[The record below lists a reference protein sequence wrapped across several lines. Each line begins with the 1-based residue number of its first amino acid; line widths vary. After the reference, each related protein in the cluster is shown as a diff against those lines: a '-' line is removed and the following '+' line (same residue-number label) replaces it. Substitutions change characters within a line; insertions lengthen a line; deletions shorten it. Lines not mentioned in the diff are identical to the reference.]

1 MKLKPIYFIFLIAVI
16 SAFFIWQHGFTST
29 LKPESQDIQIE
40 QPLPDKIVEIKIEP
54 NATYG
59 KLMDEAGIDYQT
71 SAAILEAAKDFYDLT
86 SIRAERSLFLHY
98 NPQTNEFK
106 QLVYQIDTEEE
117 LYVTF
122 QESCGDES
130 NQIEN
135 RLSATSTKQPEEQG
149 CWEAERRIIEY
160 ELKEKTLQGEII
172 SSLYQWALD
181 NQADVRVIL
190 DLADVYQWTIDFAID
205 PKVGDT
211 FKFVYQERYRHGEY
225 VMPGKILAAKYV
237 NSGKTYQIYSFK
249 ESEEND
255 GYFDENGVSVQKE
268 LLKAPIQYRYISS
281 GFTTGLRCLEYYGL
295 CTNHRAIDYAAA
307 AGTPIR
313 AVGDGTVVYA
323 GWNSQGYGNFVS
335 IRHNETYATNYAHQ
349 SKILVKVGQAVKQG
363 EIIGKVGSTGLSTGP
378 HLHYEIVK
386 HGAKINPLTLELPPG
401 ISIKDENIDRYFQS
415 IKTFQDILNQ

>member
-1 MKLKPIYFIFLIAVI
+1 MKIKPIYFIFFIAIV

-29 LKPESQDIQIE
+29 LKPESQNIQIE
-40 QPLPDKIVEIKIEP
+40 QPLPDKIVEIKIAP

-71 SAAILEAAKDFYDLT
+71 TAAILEAAKDFYDLT

-98 NPQTNEFK
+98 DPQTNKLK

-117 LYVTF
+117 LYVVNRV
-122 QESCGDES
+122 SC
-130 NQIEN
+130 IAN
-135 RLSATSTKQPEEQG
+135 RLSATSTNLPEEQD
-149 CWEAERRIIEY
+149 CWEVERRAIEY
-160 ELKEKTLQGEII
+160 ELREKTLQGEIT

-211 FKFVYQERYRHGEY
+211 FKFIYQERYRNGEY
-225 VMPGKILAAKYV
+225 KMPGKILAAKYV
-237 NSGKTYQIYSFK
+237 NSGMAYQIYSFK
-249 ESEEND
+249 ESEAND

-313 AVGDGTVVYA
+313 AVGGGIVVYA

-335 IRHNETYATNYAHQ
+335 IRHNETYTTNYAHQ

-386 HGAKINPLTLELPPG
+386 HGSKINPLTLELPPG
-401 ISIKDENIDRYFQS
+401 KSIKEENKERYFQS
-415 IKTFQDILNQ
+415 IKTYQDILNQ